1 MRAAL
6 LLSALAMAAPA
17 TSPGVAQLVPTVAP
31 DTMPPKGLFVF
42 SGWAGPPIRIFY
54 QLPAQVKPDTPVLI
68 AIHGV
73 QRDADVYRDEWA
85 RRAVERG
92 FIVAAPE
99 FGRRD
104 FPDNE
109 SFSSGDVTADD
120 GGIRPRERWT
130 FAAIDPLFDEIRR
143 RTGTRVPRYV
153 LYGHSGGAQF
163 VQRLV
168 MFMPEARYSRAIAAN
183 AGWYTMPDFDSPL
196 PYGLK
201 GSPVTPEQLKAALG
215 RQLWILLGSRDTD
228 PRSPNLRTTREAMRQ
243 GAFRR
248 ARGESYHAAA
258 QAAAT
263 AAGVELN
270 WQKRYV
276 DGVGHDNA
284 GMSAAAVALVR

>member
-1 MRAAL
+1 MKRFAL
-6 LLSALAMAAPA
+6 LLLAGLAMPVLAADQAAPA
-17 TSPGVAQLVPTVAP
+17 VAAPMPAKGVFTF
-31 DTMPPKGLFVF
+31 D
-42 SGWAGPPIRIFY
+42 GWKGPPLRVFY

-68 AIHGV
+68 VIHGV

-85 RRAVERG
+85 RRAVDKG

-99 FGRRD
+99 FSRAA

-120 GGIRPRERWT
+120 GSIRPRDRWS
-130 FAAIDPLFDEIRR
+130 FAAIDPLFDAIRA

-168 MFMPEARYSRAIAAN
+168 MFMPDARYSRAIAAN
-183 AGWYTMPDFDSPL
+183 AGWYIMPDFTTGL
-196 PYGLK
+196 PYGLRD
-201 GSPVTPEQLKAALG
+201 SPVTPDQLKAALN

-248 ARGESYHAAA
+248 ARGESFYAAA
-258 QAAAT
+258 QTAAT
-263 AAGVELN
+263 AAGVELK

-276 DGVGHDNA
+276 EGVGHDNA

>member
-1 MRAAL
+1 MRLSLFL
-6 LLSALAMAAPA
+6 LAALAMPALAADQAPSA
-17 TSPGVAQLVPTVAP
+17 AVAP
-31 DTMPPKGLFVF
+31 MPAKGAFTF
-42 SGWAGPPIRIFY
+42 DGWKGPPLRVFY
-54 QLPAQVKPDTPVLI
+54 QLPAEVKPDTPVLI

-73 QRDADVYRDEWA
+73 QRDADNYRDEWA
-85 RRAVERG
+85 RRAVEKG

-99 FGRRD
+99 FSRAG

-120 GGIRPRERWT
+120 GSVRPRDRWT
-130 FAAIDPLFDEIRR
+130 FAAIDPLFDAIRQ
-143 RTGTRVPRYV
+143 RTGTRVPRYI

-163 VQRLV
+163 VQRFVL
-168 MFMPEARYSRAIAAN
+168 FMPEARYARAIAAN
-183 AGWYTMPDFDSPL
+183 AGWYTMPDYSTGL

-201 GSPVTPEQLKAALG
+201 DSPVTPDLLKAALG
-215 RQLWILLGSRDTD
+215 RQLWVLLGSQDTD

-248 ARGESYHAAA
+248 ARGDAFYAAA
-258 QAAAT
+258 QGAAT
-263 AAGVELN
+263 AAGVELK

-276 DGVGHDNA
+276 NGVGHDNA

>member
-1 MRAAL
+1 MKRLAL
-6 LLSALAMAAPA
+6 LLTLLAVPALAADQAAPPA
-17 TSPGVAQLVPTVAP
+17 AAALQGTGVFTF
-31 DTMPPKGLFVF
+31 D
-42 SGWAGPPIRIFY
+42 GWQGPPLRVFY
-54 QLPAQVKPDTPVLI
+54 QLPAEVKPDTPVLI

-85 RRAVERG
+85 RRAVEKG

-99 FGRRD
+99 FSRAS

-109 SFSSGDVTADD
+109 SFSSGNVTADD
-120 GGIRPRERWT
+120 GSVTPRDRWT
-130 FAAIDPLFDEIRR
+130 FAAIDPLFDAIRQ

-163 VQRLV
+163 VQRFVL
-168 MFMPEARYSRAIAAN
+168 FMPAARYSRAIAAN
-183 AGWYTMPDFDSPL
+183 AGWYTMPDFTMPL

-201 GSPVTPEQLKAALG
+201 DSPVTPDMLKAALG
-215 RQLWILLGSRDTD
+215 RPLWILLGSKDTD
-228 PRSPNLRTTREAMRQ
+228 PRSPQLRTTKEAMRQ
-243 GAFRR
+243 GAFRL
-248 ARGESYHAAA
+248 ARGEAYYAAA

-263 AAGVELN
+263 AAGVELK

-276 DGVGHDNA
+276 NGVGHDNA

>member
-1 MRAAL
+1 MKRAAL
-6 LLSALAMAAPA
+6 LLCAFAAA
-17 TSPGVAQLVPTVAP
+17 AGVAQGPPTVAP
-31 DTMPPKGLFVF
+31 AAMPAKGLFAF
-42 SGWAGPPIRIFY
+42 SGWAGPPIQIFY
-54 QLPAQVKPDTPVLI
+54 QLPTEVKPDTPVLI

-73 QRDADVYRDEWA
+73 QRDADVYRDAWA

-99 FGRRD
+99 FSRAS

-120 GGIRPRERWT
+120 GSIRPRERWT

-183 AGWYTMPDFDSPL
+183 AGWYTMPGFETGL

-201 GSPVTPEQLKAALG
+201 DSPVTPDQLKAALG
-215 RQLWILLGSRDTD
+215 RPLWILLGSRDTD
-228 PRSPNLRTTREAMRQ
+228 PRSPNLRVTREAMRQ
-243 GAFRR
+243 GPFRR
-248 ARGESYHAAA
+248 ARGESFYAAA
-258 QAAAT
+258 QAAAS
-263 AAGVELN
+263 AAGVELK

-276 DGVGHDNA
+276 EGVGHDNE
-284 GMSAAAVALVR
+284 GMAAAAVALVR